1 MNGIEGLKK
10 IGMYAFLT
18 LVALFTAGPFILV
31 LNTSLRTTKEV
42 IKEGPLALPSTWAWS
57 NYVNIWK
64 VGNFSIYF
72 KNSVIVTLIVVAI
85 ALIISIMAAYAFAYL
100 KFLGKEFM
108 FLLIVLGLIIP
119 LELIIIPL
127 FFNLKSIGLL
137 NTRWAIILPQ
147 IALSVPFTVFLFRGF
162 MKDLSPSLLESAR
175 MDGSTEFKNLIYII
189 LPLMTPVVVA
199 ATVFGVLA
207 TWNNF
212 MLPTILIR
220 NQELLTLPV
229 GLNYFRTKFTMDY
242 SMVAT
247 SAIISAVPTIATYLV
262 FQRKIITGLTMG
274 ALKE

>member
-1 MNGIEGLKK
+1 MRSFESLKK
-10 IGMYAFLT
+10 TQMYVFLT
-18 LVALFTAGPFILV
+18 IVALFTAGPFLLI

-42 IKEGPLALPSTWAWS
+42 IKDGPLALPSSWAWS

-64 VGNFSIYF
+64 VGNFSTYF
-72 KNSVIVTLIVVAI
+72 KNSVIVTLIVVVVS
-85 ALIISIMAAYAFAYL
+85 LVISIMAAYAFSYL
-100 KFLGKEFM
+100 KFVGKELL

-119 LELIIIPL
+119 IELIIIPL
-127 FFNLKSIGLL
+127 FFNLKSISLL

-162 MKDLSPSLLESAR
+162 MKDISSSLLESAR
-175 MDGSTEFKNLIYII
+175 IDGSTEFKNLIYII
-189 LPLMTPVVVA
+189 LPLMTPVVIA
-199 ATVFGVLA
+199 ATIFAVLG

-212 MLPTILIR
+212 VLPTILIR
-220 NQELLTLPV
+220 DQDLLTLPV

-247 SAIISAVPTIATYLV
+247 SAIISAVPTILAYIL

>member
-1 MNGIEGLKK
+1 MRSLEGLKK
-10 IGMYAFLT
+10 TQMYVFLT
-18 LVALFTAGPFILV
+18 IVALFTAGPFILV

-42 IKEGPLALPSTWAWS
+42 IKNGPLALPSAWAWN
-57 NYVNIWK
+57 NYVHIWK
-64 VGNFSIYF
+64 VGNFSTYF
-72 KNSVIVTLIVVAI
+72 KNSVIVTLIVVVVS
-85 ALIISIMAAYAFAYL
+85 LVISIMAAYAFAYL
-100 KFLGKEFM
+100 KFIGKEM
-108 FLLIVLGLIIP
+108 LFLLIVLGLIIP
-119 LELIIIPL
+119 IELIIIPL
-127 FFNLKSIGLL
+127 FFNLKSISLL
-137 NTRWAIILPQ
+137 NTRWAIIMPQ

-162 MKDLSPSLLESAR
+162 MKDISASLLESAR

-189 LPLMTPVVVA
+189 MPLMTPVVVA
-199 ATVFGVLA
+199 AAIFAVLG

-220 NQELLTLPV
+220 NQDLLTLPV

-247 SAIISAVPTIATYLV
+247 SAIISAIPTILTYIL

>member
-1 MNGIEGLKK
+1 MKGIEGLKK

-31 LNTSLRTTKEV
+31 LNTSLRTTKAV